1 VYCFNT
7 IRNLICPRSTLPCGL
22 GIFGDT
28 IKVDREIWQTEPD
41 GQSSAQVLGLKLV
54 VRKYDSCARYVVLQ
68 PDGCGGTC
76 AQVMLSSG
84 TEPNPNAAKIAAERA
99 ATRTVCMLSE
109 RRR

>member
-1 VYCFNT
+1 MLAALFHV
-7 IRNLICPRSTLPCGL
+7 GL
-22 GIFGDT
+22 GYFEDI
-28 IKVDREIWQTEPD
+28 IKVGREVWKTEPD

-84 TEPNPNAAKIAAERA
+84 TEHNPNAVMVAAESA
-99 ATRTVCMLSE
+99 TTRTVYMLSE

>member
-1 VYCFNT
+1 M
-7 IRNLICPRSTLPCGL
+7 
-22 GIFGDT
+22 
-28 IKVDREIWQTEPD
+28 DREIWQTEPD

-68 PDGCGGTC
+68 PSGYGGTC

-84 TEPNPNAAKIAAERA
+84 TEPNPNAAMVAAERA
-99 ATRTVCMLSE
+99 ATRTVYMLSE